1 MKHLILGNGPAGV
14 IAAETL
20 RRTDPSAEIVLTGS
34 EDAPPYSR
42 MAIPYLLEGNIEES
56 GTYLRKDPS
65 HFARLRISERRGR
78 AVALDTG
85 ARSILF
91 ADGSHETYDQLL
103 IATGSHPLRPPI
115 PGIDLPQVLT
125 CWTLEDA
132 RAIAEHAKPGSR
144 VVQLGA
150 GFIGCIIMEALA
162 ARGVE
167 LTVVEV
173 GDRMV
178 PRMMTPKAGNMIRH
192 WVESKGIRVITGA
205 GIDRID
211 AVGSDAPRPG
221 SGISQGPL
229 PAPLGYWP
237 SLAKR
242 ASFRALRERIAPSPA
257 RAAPSDGPPLR
268 VHLTTGTAL
277 DCDLL
282 IVSAGVAPNV
292 RFLEATP
299 VHVAKGVLV
308 NDRMETSVPGIFAAG
323 DVAEAPDIFT
333 GAHLVSAIQ
342 PNAADQ
348 ARVAALNMAGQDV
361 RLPGVL
367 AINVLDTL
375 GLVSSSFG
383 QWWGTEAKDGVELVD
398 EDHHRYLSLQFDQ
411 DVLIG
416 ATAIGLTQHVGVLR
430 GLIQN
435 KTRLGGWKDVLK
447 AHPLRF
453 PEAYVAR
460 SQQPTAL
467 APMAAIH

>member
-14 IAAETL
+14 LAAEHL
-20 RRTDPSAEIVLTGS
+20 RQADPAADILLVGN

-42 MAIPYLLEGNIEES
+42 MAIPYLLEGNIDEP
-56 GTYLRKDPS
+56 GTYLRKDPG
-65 HFARLRISERRGR
+65 HFERLRIRELRAR
-78 AVALDTG
+78 AVALHTDQ
-85 ARSILF
+85 RDVLF
-91 ADGSHETYDQLL
+91 DDGSRETYDRLL
-103 IATGSHPLRPPI
+103 VATGSHPVRPPI
-115 PGIDLPQVLT
+115 PGIDLPRVLT

-132 RAIAEHAKPGSR
+132 RGIAEHARPGSR

-150 GFIGCIIMEALA
+150 GFIGCIIMESLA
-162 ARGVE
+162 ARGVD
-167 LTVVEV
+167 LTVVEL

-178 PRMMTPKAGNMIRH
+178 PRMMTPTAGNMIRR
-192 WVESKGIRVITGA
+192 WVETKGVKVVTQA

-211 AVGSDAPRPG
+211 PSDAAG
-221 SGISQGPL
+221 AG
-229 PAPLGYWP
+229 
-237 SLAKR
+237 
-242 ASFRALRERIAPSPA
+242 ETM
-257 RAAPSDGPPLR
+257 R
-268 VHLTTGTAL
+268 VHLTTGQVL
-277 DCDLL
+277 DADLV

-292 RFLEATP
+292 GFLEATP

-308 NDRMETSVPGIFAAG
+308 NDRLETSVPGIFAAG
-323 DVAEAPDIFT
+323 DVAEAPDLFT
-333 GAHLVSAIQ
+333 GAHLVAAIQ

-375 GLVSSSFG
+375 GLVSTSFG
-383 QWWGTEAKDGVELVD
+383 QWWGAEQPDGVELVD
-398 EDHHRYLSLQFDQ
+398 EPHGRYLSLQFEN

-435 KTRLGGWKDVLK
+435 KTPLGRWKSVLK
-447 AHPLRF
+447 ESPLRF

-460 SQQPTAL
+460 SQQPAAL
-467 APMAAIH
+467 VH